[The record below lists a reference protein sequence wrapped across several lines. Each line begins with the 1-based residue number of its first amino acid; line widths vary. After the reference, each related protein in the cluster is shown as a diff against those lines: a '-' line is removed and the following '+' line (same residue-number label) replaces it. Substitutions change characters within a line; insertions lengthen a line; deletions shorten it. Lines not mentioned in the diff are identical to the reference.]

1 VVRRRRERRRNKLL
15 ITEGRTPTTRYLI
28 CNVSK
33 VVANNEQHRE
43 DSFFSFP
50 RFQIGLR
57 TDLSLTKQQASLS
70 LLLSLESQVK
80 INSKNDHEKI
90 SFLRYLMKK
99 IGTMSFNN
107 NTVRSRWGNNNSSV
121 PASRPPPARSDDE
134 AALAAL
140 LSEASARTD
149 EQQGGNKK
157 NHHRQG
163 QRQGNQQS
171 SDSHNQYRRSGDKRV
186 VEDDEKDER
195 GSSSGKRR
203 RRRWNDRDER
213 EGGPDRWGTR
223 SDADDAGDNANDT
236 NEESAKNPIK
246 IKANFGLSGA
256 LASDTQ
262 TGNARD
268 GITLKF
274 SEPPEARIPNT
285 RWRLYVFRR
294 KASDAKVGAESDKK
308 GDDLLDVYHI
318 SRQSA
323 YLFGRER
330 KVADIPVDHG
340 SLSKQHCVLQYRALP
355 SKSSSIIGEP
365 TKLHCKPY
373 LMDLESTNGTFINGV
388 RLDAARYYELRRGDV
403 ITLGASTREYV
414 LLTEQSATTGL

>member
-1 VVRRRRERRRNKLL
+1 MKL
-15 ITEGRTPTTRYLI
+15 RKRY
-28 CNVSK
+28 
-33 VVANNEQHRE
+33 
-43 DSFFSFP
+43 
-50 RFQIGLR
+50 
-57 TDLSLTKQQASLS
+57 
-70 LLLSLESQVK
+70 
-80 INSKNDHEKI
+80 NS
-90 SFLRYLMKK
+90 SCR
-99 IGTMSFNN
+99 TMSFNN
-107 NTVRSRWGNNNSSV
+107 NTGRSRWGNNNSST
-121 PASRPPPARSDDE
+121 PAGRPPAINDDE

-149 EQQGGNKK
+149 EQPQGGNKVPNSN

-163 QRQGNQQS
+163 QRQGNGNS
-171 SDSHNQYRRSGDKRV
+171 SESYNQYRRSGDKRI

-195 GSSSGKRR
+195 GSGNGKRR
-203 RRRWNDRDER
+203 RRRWNDRDDG
-213 EGGPDRWGTR
+213 EGGPDRWGAQ
-223 SDADDAGDNANDT
+223 SDADNVAADNGNDA
-236 NEESAKNPIK
+236 NEEPVENPNK

-294 KASDAKVGAESDKK
+294 KVSDPKATADSDKK
-308 GDDLLDVYHI
+308 DDDLLDVFHI

-355 SKSSSIIGEP
+355 SKSSAIIGEP
-365 TKLHCKPY
+365 TKLQCKPY

-403 ITLGASTREYV
+403 ITLGASSREYV
-414 LLTEQSATTGL
+414 LLTEQSAKTGI

>member
-1 VVRRRRERRRNKLL
+1 M
-15 ITEGRTPTTRYLI
+15 
-28 CNVSK
+28 
-33 VVANNEQHRE
+33 
-43 DSFFSFP
+43 
-50 RFQIGLR
+50 
-57 TDLSLTKQQASLS
+57 
-70 LLLSLESQVK
+70 
-80 INSKNDHEKI
+80 KNRDA
-90 SFLRYLMKK
+90 
-99 IGTMSFNN
+99 TMSFNN
-107 NTVRSRWGNNNSSV
+107 NTGRSRWGNNNSSA
-121 PASRPPPARSDDE
+121 PASRLPARNDDE

-149 EQQGGNKK
+149 EQQGGNK
-157 NHHRQG
+157 NNQHHRQG
-163 QRQGNQQS
+163 QRQGNQKS
-171 SDSHNQYRRSGDKRV
+171 SDSYDQYRRSGDKRV

-195 GSSSGKRR
+195 GSGKRR
-203 RRRWNDRDER
+203 RRRWNDRDEG
-213 EGGPDRWGTR
+213 EGGPDRWGAR
-223 SDADDAGDNANDT
+223 SDADDATDNNT
-236 NEESAKNPIK
+236 NEEPAENPNK

-294 KASDAKVGAESDKK
+294 KASDAKAGADSDKK
-308 GDDLLDVYHI
+308 DDDDLLDVYHI

-355 SKSSSIIGEP
+355 SKSSSLIGEP
-365 TKLHCKPY
+365 TRLQCKPY

-414 LLTEQSATTGL
+414 LLTEQSATTGI

>member
-1 VVRRRRERRRNKLL
+1 
-15 ITEGRTPTTRYLI
+15 
-28 CNVSK
+28 
-33 VVANNEQHRE
+33 
-43 DSFFSFP
+43 
-50 RFQIGLR
+50 
-57 TDLSLTKQQASLS
+57 
-70 LLLSLESQVK
+70 
-80 INSKNDHEKI
+80 
-90 SFLRYLMKK
+90 
-99 IGTMSFNN
+99 MSFNN
-107 NTVRSRWGNNNSSV
+107 NSGRSRWGSNNSA
-121 PASRPPPARSDDE
+121 PAARPPARNDDE

-140 LSEASARTD
+140 LNEASARD
-149 EQQGGNKK
+149 EQRGGNKER
-157 NHHRQG
+157 NSYNNQHRQG
-163 QRQGNQQS
+163 PRRGDQQN
-171 SDSHNQYRRSGDKRV
+171 SDSYNQYRRSGDKRI

-195 GSSSGKRR
+195 GSGKRR
-203 RRRWNDRDER
+203 RRRWNDRDEGQ
-213 EGGPDRWGTR
+213 GGPDRWGAQ
-223 SDADDAGDNANDT
+223 SDANNATADNGNDANKEPA
-236 NEESAKNPIK
+236 ENPNK

-294 KASDAKVGAESDKK
+294 KSSDVKHAATDSDKK
-308 GDDLLDVYHI
+308 DDDLLDVYHI

-355 SKSSSIIGEP
+355 SKSSSLIGEAP
-365 TKLHCKPY
+365 KLQCKPY

-414 LLTEQSATTGL
+414 LLTEQSAKTGI

>member
-1 VVRRRRERRRNKLL
+1 
-15 ITEGRTPTTRYLI
+15 
-28 CNVSK
+28 
-33 VVANNEQHRE
+33 
-43 DSFFSFP
+43 
-50 RFQIGLR
+50 
-57 TDLSLTKQQASLS
+57 
-70 LLLSLESQVK
+70 
-80 INSKNDHEKI
+80 
-90 SFLRYLMKK
+90 
-99 IGTMSFNN
+99 MSFNN
-107 NTVRSRWGNNNSSV
+107 NSGRSRWGSNNNSA
-121 PASRPPPARSDDE
+121 PAARPPARNDDE

-140 LSEASARTD
+140 LNEASARD
-149 EQQGGNKK
+149 EQRGGNKER
-157 NHHRQG
+157 NSYNNQHRQG
-163 QRQGNQQS
+163 PRRGDQQN
-171 SDSHNQYRRSGDKRV
+171 SDSYNHYRRPGDNKRV

-195 GSSSGKRR
+195 GSGKRR
-203 RRRWNDRDER
+203 RRRWNDRDEGQ
-213 EGGPDRWGTR
+213 GGPDRWGGK
-223 SDADDAGDNANDT
+223 SDADNATVDNDNDAS
-236 NEESAKNPIK
+236 EEPAENPNK

-285 RWRLYVFRR
+285 RWRLYVFRS
-294 KASDAKVGAESDKK
+294 KSSNVKPTTTNSDKK
-308 GDDLLDVYHI
+308 DDDLLDVYHI

-340 SLSKQHCVLQYRALP
+340 SLSKQHCVLQYRSLP
-355 SKSSSIIGEP
+355 SKAALIGEAP
-365 TKLHCKPY
+365 KLQCKPY

-414 LLTEQSATTGL
+414 LLTEQSAKTGI

>member
-1 VVRRRRERRRNKLL
+1 
-15 ITEGRTPTTRYLI
+15 
-28 CNVSK
+28 
-33 VVANNEQHRE
+33 
-43 DSFFSFP
+43 
-50 RFQIGLR
+50 
-57 TDLSLTKQQASLS
+57 
-70 LLLSLESQVK
+70 
-80 INSKNDHEKI
+80 
-90 SFLRYLMKK
+90 
-99 IGTMSFNN
+99 MSFNN
-107 NTVRSRWGNNNSSV
+107 NSGRSRWGNNNSA
-121 PASRPPPARSDDE
+121 PAARPPARNDDE

-140 LSEASARTD
+140 LNEASARTD
-149 EQQGGNKK
+149 EQRGGNKER
-157 NHHRQG
+157 NSYNNQHRQG
-163 QRQGNQQS
+163 PRRGDQQN
-171 SDSHNQYRRSGDKRV
+171 SDSYNQYRRSGDKRV

-195 GSSSGKRR
+195 GSGKRH
-203 RRRWNDRDER
+203 RRRWNDRDEGQ
-213 EGGPDRWGTR
+213 GGQDRLGAQ
-223 SDADDAGDNANDT
+223 SDANNATTDNDNDANKEPT
-236 NEESAKNPIK
+236 ENPNK

-294 KASDAKVGAESDKK
+294 KSSDVKK
-308 GDDLLDVYHI
+308 STTDSEKNDDLLDVYHI

-355 SKSSSIIGEP
+355 SNSSSLIGEAP
-365 TKLHCKPY
+365 KLQCKPY

-403 ITLGASTREYV
+403 VTLGASSREYV
-414 LLTEQSATTGL
+414 LLTEQSAKTGI